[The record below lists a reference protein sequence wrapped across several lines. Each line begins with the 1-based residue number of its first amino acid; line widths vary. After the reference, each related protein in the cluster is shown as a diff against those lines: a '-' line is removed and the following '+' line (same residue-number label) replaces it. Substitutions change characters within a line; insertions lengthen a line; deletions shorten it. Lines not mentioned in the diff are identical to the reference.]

1 MVKHKYGAD
10 PAAVAFDAV
19 KAAEAN
25 HIDVVMVD
33 SAGRQETNKNLI
45 EELKKIERVL
55 KPDFKI
61 FIGEAFA
68 GKGLLEQA
76 RAFDEAL
83 SIDGFILTK
92 IDTDAKGGT
101 VLSLLCE
108 LKKPVL
114 FIGTGQ
120 SYEDLVPFTPQYIID
135 RIV

>member
-1 MVKHKYGAD
+1 
-10 PAAVAFDAV
+10 
-19 KAAEAN
+19 
-25 HIDVVMVD
+25 MVD

-45 EELKKIERVL
+45 EELKKMERVL

-76 RAFDEAL
+76 KAFDEAL
-83 SIDGFILTK
+83 GIDGFILTK

-120 SYEDLVPFTPQYIID
+120 GYEDLVPFTPQYIID